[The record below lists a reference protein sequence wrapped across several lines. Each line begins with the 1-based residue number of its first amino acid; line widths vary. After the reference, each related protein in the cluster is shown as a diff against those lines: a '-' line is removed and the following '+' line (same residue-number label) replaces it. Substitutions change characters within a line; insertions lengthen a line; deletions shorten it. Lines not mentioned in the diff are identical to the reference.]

1 MTKTK
6 ATNFFTSL
14 TLPPPLPPSQH
25 PVLWIDDILVEET
38 KQLLLRSK
46 SETEA
51 QAAYKALQTQCISDA
66 YWQGVQ
72 DAGSPALVERF
83 HAHPFLLKQGVTNS
97 ALLAA
102 YLEGLKA
109 GLKEDPKPLPLWR
122 RKDDLILLGVKGLT
136 YLMLS
141 ATVYLILHA
150 LGWL

>member
-1 MTKTK
+1 MAKTK
-6 ATNFFTSL
+6 ATSFH

-38 KQLLLRSK
+38 KQLLIRSK

-97 ALLAA
+97 SLLAA

-109 GLKEDPKPLPLWR
+109 GLKDPKPSLRERALTKLPDLLWWT
-122 RKDDLILLGVKGLT
+122 LVYGVSLVAVGWAFHT
-136 YLMLS
+136 
-141 ATVYLILHA
+141 
-150 LGWL
+150 LGWA